1 MGGEK
6 SENNT
11 INPDD
16 DVIDSNSPDSENQ
29 KEQISSKDIF
39 QAADTSEMDDATSP
53 SSESENSA
61 PSITATE
68 SEEDIHPES
77 PGNSDDAEND
87 GDTESATP
95 VDTDTDAEND
105 DEFRS
110 DLNSSE
116 DAGSDDDDDN
126 VLLLENNED
135 ETPDDILMSRIESL
149 IFIYPEPITVRRMAR
164 HLSLT
169 GKRVRALIEKLKTQ
183 YADRGINLSEI
194 SGGFQFHTN
203 PLNADVI
210 RTLTR
215 TKPLRMSRP
224 ALETLAIVAYKQ
236 PCTRAEVEDVRRVD
250 CGGTLKFLF
259 EKELI
264 RVLGRKEEPGRP
276 IIYGT
281 SGKFLEMFNLKSI
294 ADLPS
299 LHEYTELWDEHKE
312 LVDEET
318 GEDADKNDAAV
329 AVDTDRIS
337 RQQEIPVDEHLDVK
351 DSTPESNA
359 DTADDNTESSD
370 LPSDDG
376 EDGLTVEVDTGEKSV
391 TDDLVPETDNEVPVA
406 QNAEELP
413 HTQTTGDEW
422 PEDVEE
428 EEEDEEEEEEE

>member
-11 INPDD
+11 INPDG
-16 DVIDSNSPDSENQ
+16 DVIDTDSSDSESPE
-29 KEQISSKDIF
+29 EQISSKDIF
-39 QAADTSEMDDATSP
+39 QAADTSEMDDTTSP
-53 SSESENSA
+53 SSESEESA
-61 PSITATE
+61 PSEVAAE
-68 SEEDIHPES
+68 SEDDIHPES
-77 PGNSDDAEND
+77 PGSSDDAKS
-87 GDTESATP
+87 GVDTETAPP
-95 VDTDTDAEND
+95 VDTDADAERDVDFSSDRDGSD
-105 DEFRS
+105 DT
-110 DLNSSE
+110 
-116 DAGSDDDDDN
+116 GSDDDNDDN

-135 ETPDDILMSRIESL
+135 ETPDEILMSRIESL

-169 GKRVRALIEKLKTQ
+169 GKRVRELIEKLKAQ

-194 SGGFQFHTN
+194 SGGLQFHTN

-210 RTLTR
+210 RTLTK

-318 GEDADKNDAAV
+318 GEDAGKNDAAV
-329 AVDTDRIS
+329 AVDSDKVT
-337 RQQEIPVDEHLDVK
+337 RQQEIPVDEHLDLK
-351 DSTPESNA
+351 DSSPESNA
-359 DTADDNTESSD
+359 DMADDNTETPD

-376 EDGLTVEVDTGEKSV
+376 EDGLTVDTGEESV
-391 TDDLVPETDNEVPVA
+391 ADDSVPETDNEVPVA
-406 QNAEELP
+406 RDKENAEELS
-413 HTQTTGDEW
+413 HAQTTGDEW

-428 EEEDEEEEEEE
+428 EEEEE

>member
-11 INPDD
+11 INPDG
-16 DVIDSNSPDSENQ
+16 DVIDTDSSDSESPE
-29 KEQISSKDIF
+29 EQISSKDIF
-39 QAADTSEMDDATSP
+39 HGADTSEMDDATSP
-53 SSESENSA
+53 SSESEESA
-61 PSITATE
+61 PSKAAAE
-68 SEEDIHPES
+68 SEDDIHPES
-77 PGNSDDAEND
+77 PGSSDDAES
-87 GDTESATP
+87 GVGTETAPP
-95 VDTDTDAEND
+95 VDTDADADRDVDFSSDRNGSD
-105 DEFRS
+105 DTGS
-110 DLNSSE
+110 D
-116 DAGSDDDDDN
+116 DDDDDN

-135 ETPDDILMSRIESL
+135 ETPDEILMSRIESL

-169 GKRVRALIEKLKTQ
+169 GKRVRELIEKLKAQ
-183 YADRGINLSEI
+183 YADRGINISEI

-210 RTLTR
+210 RTLTK

-281 SGKFLEMFNLKSI
+281 SGKFLELFNLKSI

-299 LHEYTELWDEHKE
+299 LHEYTELWDEHRE

-318 GEDADKNDAAV
+318 GEDAGKNDAAV
-329 AVDTDRIS
+329 AVDADEIT
-337 RQQEIPVDEHLDVK
+337 RQQEIPVDEHLDLK

-370 LPSDDG
+370 LPSPDG
-376 EDGLTVEVDTGEKSV
+376 EDGLTGDTGEESV
-391 TDDLVPETDNEVPVA
+391 ADDEVPETETDNEVPVA
-406 QNAEELP
+406 DDKENTEELP
-413 HTQTTGDEW
+413 HAQTTGDEW
-422 PEDVEE
+422 PED
-428 EEEDEEEEEEE
+428 EEEEEE